1 MASVRMTPD
10 VKKKIVTEFSNR
22 KLDKSDQKITEEVSL
37 NHDTIAD
44 TQALLSGDA
53 DEELR

>member
-22 KLDKSDQKITEEVSL
+22 KVDKSDQKITEEVSL